1 LLKAELPN
9 RQRDDFVQEFF
20 RSGASEESAEQSTS
34 SNLPQQAWVGRY
46 NGQANLND
54 ATYAMT
60 LDDSGYVYVTGYSIN
75 KNKNFDYITIKYD
88 QAGRKKWAARYNGTM
103 DSTDI
108 GYAIAA
114 DKAGN
119 VYVAGYSI
127 GANHNRDGVT
137 IKYDKTGAVKWLA
150 RYNGPGNWHD
160 GFYDLELD
168 TFGNVYV
175 TGYSYDAQNGYD
187 IIIIKYDDAG
197 VQRWAARY
205 DGLAHNEDTGYEM
218 RSTNA
223 ANVYVTGWQPVRLAI
238 AISSR

>member
-1 LLKAELPN
+1 MKVLLAVLLLMIGGSEQAKTQELKPSPSHRFDEKAALPN

-54 ATYAMT
+54 ATFAMT

-88 QAGRKKWAARYNGTM
+88 QAGTKKWAARYNGTM

-119 VYVAGYSI
+119 VYVA
-127 GANHNRDGVT
+127 
-137 IKYDKTGAVKWLA
+137 
-150 RYNGPGNWHD
+150 
-160 GFYDLELD
+160 
-168 TFGNVYV
+168 
-175 TGYSYDAQNGYD
+175 
-187 IIIIKYDDAG
+187 
-197 VQRWAARY
+197 
-205 DGLAHNEDTGYEM
+205 
-218 RSTNA
+218 
-223 ANVYVTGWQPVRLAI
+223 
-238 AISSR
+238 